1 MTEQDFLHHQFLT
14 LREEIRESKARIFKL
29 LVLGALFVPAAG
41 YAADAFPGAFASA
54 SLPLILLVFMLDVI
68 AEQNAIIRAG
78 RFLREHVEPRVTE
91 ATGWERWLESN
102 HRLRDADR
110 YFFGS
115 FMLLFFVFYGV
126 ASAAALGSLSKM
138 WPDPNG
144 RNFTLSALAYGL
156 GGLWVLFVLLRHWH
170 ACTTTK

>member
-1 MTEQDFLHHQFLT
+1 MMSEAIWDG
-14 LREEIRESKARIFKL
+14 
-29 LVLGALFVPAAG
+29 VLGWLIRLAGLFWV
-41 YAADAFPGAFASA
+41 
-54 SLPLILLVFMLDVI
+54 
-68 AEQNAIIRAG
+68 
-78 RFLREHVEPRVTE
+78 
-91 ATGWERWLESN
+91 
-102 HRLRDADR
+102 
-110 YFFGS
+110 FGS